1 MTDKSAKL
9 PTKSNQA
16 EVDAFLAKVARTPV
30 TKASDTRGRMIFA
43 MDATASREPTWD
55 RACHI
60 QSEMFLETDALGGL
74 DVQLCYY
81 RGFSEFDA
89 SAWLGSSAELL
100 SRMQQVRCIGG
111 MTQIERVL
119 SHALA
124 ESRRQKVNALVFVGD
139 CMEENIDALCHL
151 AGELGILGVPAF
163 MFHEGVDAA
172 AERAFREIARL
183 SGGAYCRFDASSAQQ
198 LRDLLSAVAVYA
210 AGGRKALES
219 FGKRQGGV
227 VLRLT
232 RQMDKG

>member
-1 MTDKSAKL
+1 MKDKSTKL
-9 PTKSNQA
+9 PAKSNQA
-16 EVDAFLAKVARTPV
+16 EIDAFLAKVAGTPV
-30 TKASDTRGRMIFA
+30 VKASGTRGRLIFA

-81 RGFSEFDA
+81 RGFREFDA
-89 SAWLGSSAELL
+89 SAWLATSADLL
-100 SRMQQVRCIGG
+100 ARMQQVRCVGG

-119 SHALA
+119 EHAIA
-124 ESRRQKVNALVFVGD
+124 ESRREKVDALVFVGD

-151 AGELGILGVPAF
+151 GGELGILGVPAF
-163 MFHEGVDAA
+163 MFHEGTDAA

-183 SGGAYCRFDASSAQQ
+183 TGGAYCRFDASSARQ

-210 AGGRKALES
+210 AGGRKALENFS
-219 FGKRQGGV
+219 KRQGGV

-232 RQMDKG
+232 QQLDKG